1 MKKIDRLIT
10 IRNLAYE
17 QRHEDGY
24 VEFDVN
30 AKVSESHDNGAY
42 VRAWIWVDFSGTELD
57 KEKAD

>member
-1 MKKIDRLIT
+1 LIT